1 MNVERQI
8 TDYFRAKGELT
19 IGDILNKFPALTPTA
34 AQNTIRS
41 MASRGVLRRQ
51 KRVDAIPIFEFVGV
65 VETAR
70 KPKPGKDETKFMLMM
85 RAMLKDAAACNARM
99 MREERPRTPA
109 QLAATDAMSRKVIVK
124 RDADIARIVKLM
136 NGGPM
141 AYSEIRKAS
150 GLSES
155 QVKDRMSFG
164 VIHGQFTRTGKGNRS
179 KYQAVAGLL
188 T

>member
-8 TDYFRAKGELT
+8 TDYFRVKGELT
-19 IGDILNKFPALTPTA
+19 LGDILNKFPALTPAA
-34 AQNTIRS
+34 AQSTIRS

-51 KRVDAIPIFEFVGV
+51 ARVDEIPIFEFLGV

-70 KPKPGKDETKFMLMM
+70 KPKPGKDETKFMFMM

-99 MREERPRTPA
+99 MRDGRPRTPA
-109 QLAATDAMSRKVIVK
+109 QLAATEIMSRKVIAK
-124 RDADIARIVKLM
+124 RDADIARIVTLM
-136 NGGPM
+136 ASGPM
-141 AYSEIRKAS
+141 SYSEIRKAS
-150 GLSES
+150 GLSDS

-164 VIHGQFTRTGKGNRS
+164 VIHGQFVRTGKGNRS
-179 KYQAVAGLL
+179 RYQAIAGLM